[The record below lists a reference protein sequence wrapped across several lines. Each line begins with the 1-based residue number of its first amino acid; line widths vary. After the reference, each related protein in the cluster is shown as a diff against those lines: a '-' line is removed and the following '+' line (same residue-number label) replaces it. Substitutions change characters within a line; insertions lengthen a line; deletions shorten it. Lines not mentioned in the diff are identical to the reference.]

1 MTSAMARVTT
11 PLSRVWDRVQSVPY
25 ATEAAVLVALLV
37 YMQTFPSGL
46 SGSTLV
52 AGGIGSS
59 ALILNAIGMVLVFRS
74 NRFLNFAQLQIGIFA
89 ATVFDGL
96 YRGQIILHTVGSACP
111 TCVGPYPGS
120 TARTINFVLA
130 AILAFA
136 VAAVLSV
143 LVYLIIVRRFAASPV
158 LVSSIVTVFIAQALN
173 GFQSQIT
180 SWLVKQDDVLTG
192 RALQTVTPPITGSVT
207 IAGFPVHV
215 FDLAVFLLVPVVLV
229 ATVLYLRKSATG
241 VAMRAAAENPQRAST
256 LGVDVP
262 FVTTRI
268 WLIAGMLSALASV
281 GPALSRG
288 VGGGDDAPVLPI
300 AALVLLLTAMVFA
313 RFVNL
318 WMAAAAGFMLS
329 LLTTAVQVSYSSQAP
344 LDALYVFL
352 IGGLLLMQRDR
363 STRASRED
371 FSGLDVARELR
382 PIPKE
387 LRSLPTV
394 KRYVRMGLV
403 VGAVLVLG
411 APWAISLSQTSL
423 LVDSLGLCIVG
434 LSVLVL
440 TGWGGQV
447 SLGQFGFATI
457 GAWAAVKTGL
467 PFPLAL
473 LVAGVAGAVAAVVVG
488 LPALK
493 LKGLNLAISTLA
505 FAISA
510 RALFVDDRYLGKNLG
525 QVSMPTY
532 LGLDLS
538 NERVTYYMTLLITI
552 GFCLVVVGLRKTRTG
567 RALIA
572 LRANEATAQ
581 SFGIN
586 ALRARL
592 TAFSISGFMAAV
604 AGALLAFHLG
614 EVAQAAFSPDKSLVV
629 FLYSVLGGLGG
640 IAGPLIGMGFY
651 AIVNFF
657 FSANDII
664 QYLGAGAG
672 AVFLMLVAPGGLAQ
686 LFYGIRDSMLRRLAF
701 RLRIPVPSLMGDR
714 GATLAADRVVLE
726 EKREAPRRL
735 GEPLPV
741 SYKPAGQ
748 WAFDRLGTIE
758 GSKERVGGR

>member
-1 MTSAMARVTT
+1 MTSAVARVTS
-11 PLSRVWDRVQSVPY
+11 PVSRAYERFTALPF
-25 ATEAAVLVALLV
+25 ATEISVLVALVLF
-37 YMQTFPSGL
+37 MQTFPSGT
-46 SGSTLV
+46 SASTLV

-89 ATVFDGL
+89 AAVFDGL
-96 YRGQIILHTVGSACP
+96 YRGQLILHSVSSACT

-120 TARTINFVLA
+120 TARGINFVLSA
-130 AILAFA
+130 VIAFA

-143 LVYLIIVRRFAASPV
+143 LIYLIIVRRFATSPV
-158 LVSSIVTVFIAQALN
+158 LVSSIVTVFLAQALN
-173 GFQSQIT
+173 GFQNQIT
-180 SWLVKQDDVLTG
+180 TWLVKQNDVVTG
-192 RALQTVTPPITGSVT
+192 RALSKVTPPITTTVT

-215 FDLAVFLLVPVVLV
+215 FDLAVFLFVPAVLI
-229 ATVLYLRKSATG
+229 ATVLYLRKSTTG

-262 FVTTRI
+262 LVTTRI
-268 WLIAGMLSALASV
+268 WLIAGMLSAFASV

-288 VGGGDDAPVLPI
+288 LGGGDDNPVLPI
-300 AALVLLLTAMVFA
+300 ATLVLLLTTLVFA

-318 WMAAAAGFMLS
+318 WMAAAAGFVLS
-329 LLTTAVQVSYSSQAP
+329 LLTTAVQVSFSAQAP

-352 IGGLLLMQRDR
+352 VGGLLLMQRDR

-394 KRYVRMGLV
+394 KRYVRSGLV
-403 VGAVLVLG
+403 VGTLLLLG
-411 APWAISLSQTSL
+411 VPWAISLSQTSL
-423 LVDSLGLCIVG
+423 LVDSLGLCLVG

-447 SLGQFGFATI
+447 SLGQFGFASI
-457 GAWAAVKTGL
+457 GAWAAAKSGL
-467 PFPLAL
+467 PFPLAVL
-473 LVAGVAGAVAAVVVG
+473 GAGIAGAIAAIIVG

-493 LKGLNLAISTLA
+493 LKGLNLAISTIA
-505 FAISA
+505 FAVSA
-510 RALFVDDRYLGKNLG
+510 RALFVDDRYFGKNLG
-525 QVSMPTY
+525 TLTMPTY

-538 NERVTYYMTLLITI
+538 NERVNYYMTLLLVV
-552 GFCLVVVGLRKTRTG
+552 GFCLVVVGLRRTRTG

-640 IAGPLIGMGFY
+640 IAGPLIGMSFY

-657 FSANDII
+657 FSSNAIV

-686 LFYGIRDSMLRRLAF
+686 LIYAVRDSMLRRLAF

-714 GATLAADRVVLE
+714 GASLAADRVVLE
-726 EKREAPRRL
+726 EKRDMPRRL

-741 SYKPAGQ
+741 SYKPSGQ
-748 WAFDRLGTIE
+748 WALDRLGTLD
-758 GSKERVGGR
+758 GNKERVGGR